1 MKKVLFVLFFLSNQ
15 FIFSQEVKIFM
26 VELAS
31 ESIVA
36 DYKLDNGYFKY
47 IGKDKAKIEFFK
59 NFQILD
65 FFQTFPDSQRER
77 TLNIFTI
84 VCYQEDLASK
94 LVEKFSSEFLGFTTM

>member
-36 DYKLDNGYFKY
+36 DFKLDNGYFKY

-59 NFQILD
+59 N
-65 FFQTFPDSQRER
+65 
-77 TLNIFTI
+77 
-84 VCYQEDLASK
+84 
-94 LVEKFSSEFLGFTTM
+94 